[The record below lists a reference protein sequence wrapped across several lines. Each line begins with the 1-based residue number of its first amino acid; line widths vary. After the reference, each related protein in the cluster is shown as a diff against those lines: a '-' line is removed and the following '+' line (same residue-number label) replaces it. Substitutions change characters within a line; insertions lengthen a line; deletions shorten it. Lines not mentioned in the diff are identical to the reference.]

1 MKIVELKNVTDKS
14 NAILKTIK
22 AKYDELSGYL
32 VYSSPYG
39 ECNLT
44 DDINEILKLF
54 PNMIVDSQQKERAF
68 ELTQILVSLEM
79 DKKKTGEI
87 KANEAK
93 NIEKAKSD
101 LAHIVNNLQLKEDT
115 FIEIRFDLKN
125 KFNLDSVFHLQ
136 KDELVSQKH
145 TPQTK
150 ASIRIVL
157 GTIGE
162 IYKNNGNYK

>member
-1 MKIVELKNVTDKS
+1 MNIGKLKNVTEQSKEIFK
-14 NAILKTIK
+14 NIK
-22 AKYDELSGYL
+22 QKYVDLSGDL
-32 VYSSPYG
+32 VFSSLYG
-39 ECNLT
+39 QSDLT

-162 IYKNNGNYK
+162 IYKNNGN